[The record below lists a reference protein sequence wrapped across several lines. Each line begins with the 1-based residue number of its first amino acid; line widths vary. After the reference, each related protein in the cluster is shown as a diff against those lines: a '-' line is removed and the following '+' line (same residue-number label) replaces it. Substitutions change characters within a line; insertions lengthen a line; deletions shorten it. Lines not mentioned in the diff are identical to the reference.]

1 MVTLN
6 SVPEPNN
13 EKDPRYHAQN
23 IQRML
28 REVMDHAREDVSKV
42 DDPKAQ
48 ALSETTAE
56 VLGGL
61 ATAYEH
67 YLQRSEE
74 AWR

>member
-1 MVTLN
+1 MATPAGG
-6 SVPEPNN
+6 SGTEN

-28 REVMDHAREDVSKV
+28 RDVMRHAREDVGKV
-42 DDPKAQ
+42 DDPKAR
-48 ALSETTAE
+48 ALYETTAE

-67 YLQRSEE
+67 YLEHSEE

>member
-13 EKDPRYHAQN
+13 EKDPRYHAQH

-48 ALSETTAE
+48 ALYETTAE

>member
-1 MVTLN
+1 MVALN

-48 ALSETTAE
+48 ALYETTAE

>member
-1 MVTLN
+1 MSAGDDLRRGRDE
-6 SVPEPNN
+6 S
-13 EKDPRYHAQN
+13 DPRYHAEN

-28 REVMDHAREDVSKV
+28 RDVMNHAREDVSKV

-48 ALSETTAE
+48 ALYETTAE

-61 ATAYEH
+61 ATAYQH
-67 YLQRSEE
+67 YLEQSEE

>member
-1 MVTLN
+1 ME
-6 SVPEPNN
+6 SRKEMSRSHD
-13 EKDPRYHAQN
+13 ESDPRYHAEN

-28 REVMDHAREDVSKV
+28 RDVMEHAREDIGKV

-48 ALSETTAE
+48 ALYETTAE

-61 ATAYEH
+61 VTAYQH
-67 YLQRSEE
+67 YLERSEE

>member
-1 MVTLN
+1 MEAGEDLKRGRDE
-6 SVPEPNN
+6 S
-13 EKDPRYHAQN
+13 DPRYHTEN

-28 REVMDHAREDVSKV
+28 RDVMDHVREDVGKV

-48 ALSETTAE
+48 ALYETTAE

-61 ATAYEH
+61 ATAYQH
-67 YLQRSEE
+67 YLDRSEK

>member
-48 ALSETTAE
+48 ALYETTAE